1 MARAEERREGEGKGR
16 DELEHLEPILGF
28 RFEMTEGLE
37 WLGEGFKF
45 WTFWSISFSITEISV
60 IMNSGIQ
67 FGKTKKRKG
76 VKSLLCDRYT
86 I

>member
-37 WLGEGFKF
+37 WLGKGFKF
-45 WTFWSISFSITEISV
+45 WTFWSISFRNHRNQCDNECWNPV
-60 IMNSGIQ
+60 RKN
-67 FGKTKKRKG
+67 KEKKRG
-76 VKSLLCDRYT
+76 QKST
-86 I
+86 M